1 MTPLHPTTDSSTAK
15 DLTQPPTALA
25 VTERHYRID
34 RRQISFLRFIL
45 EAYEGVAVVTT
56 LSPREG
62 IVTIRIAPGCEQL
75 VMAILQDLSVR
86 QHILM
91 EPLPGGGHTDLGDP

>member
-1 MTPLHPTTDSSTAK
+1 MAPLDPITDSSIAK
-15 DLTQPPTALA
+15 DLTQPPTVLS
-25 VTERHYRID
+25 VTERHFRID

-62 IVTIRIAPGCEQL
+62 IVAIRIAPGCEQL
-75 VMAILQDLSVR
+75 VMAILQDLSAG
-86 QHILM
+86 QHMLM
-91 EPLPGGGHTDLGDP
+91 ESFPGGGLTDLGDP